1 MDMGLVR
8 KAMAFR
14 VKYRVSLSK
23 KRIALAR
30 LGVHPHN
37 RGGMYPQPDI
47 VRNLGLNIMATGF
60 NGSEADHEGV
70 CVEEVPFRERSSA
83 NGRSS
88 GLPDASYAEYN
99 LLQCD
104 HLFLEKCFS
113 LINDIMYGT
122 LSHSHLLLVLLAWA
136 NGAEWKVEDE
146 PTLSKLLNPD
156 GSFYNAAVAARDADL
171 ERILRDGLLMEVLSW
186 KMLVEEPT
194 AASLISQA
202 LNKVQS
208 MALRTSELTALN
220 VLTGAV
226 ALASGSAVAG
236 EV

>member
-8 KAMAFR
+8 KAIAFR
-14 VKYRVSLSK
+14 VKYRTAPST
-23 KRIALAR
+23 KRIRLSRLA
-30 LGVHPHN
+30 VHPHH
-37 RGGMYPQPDI
+37 REGMYPQPDA
-47 VRNLGLNIMATGF
+47 VRNLGVQIMATGF

-122 LSHSHLLLVLLAWA
+122 
-136 NGAEWKVEDE
+136 
-146 PTLSKLLNPD
+146 
-156 GSFYNAAVAARDADL
+156 
-171 ERILRDGLLMEVLSW
+171 
-186 KMLVEEPT
+186 
-194 AASLISQA
+194 
-202 LNKVQS
+202 
-208 MALRTSELTALN
+208 
-220 VLTGAV
+220 
-226 ALASGSAVAG
+226 
-236 EV
+236 